1 MCACVFDVVRRRLM
15 VRCCVCLGLR
25 FGTAGKR
32 SCLVVTAHTCTW
44 RTARR
49 ARTSQT
55 TRSITVSSGR
65 PRFTVRCGGLVLFG
79 RFLGCP
85 ADVAGTHFTEVR
97 NNVAFHIR
105 GHTYFVE
112 DGGEMYNNFENNLAA
127 FTLCS
132 EGPLKGD
139 SHPANFWTSSPM
151 NIWRHNVAAGSC
163 GFGYWFELPGN
174 PGGESSSPDVCCNSN
189 PLGGGQWL

>member
-1 MCACVFDVVRRRLM
+1 MALFCAC
-15 VRCCVCLGLR
+15 LGQSSVAAVKLLY
-25 FGTAGKR
+25 
-32 SCLVVTAHTCTW
+32 LVDTVHTCTW
-44 RTARR
+44 LTVKRT
-49 ARTSQT
+49 RTSTT
-55 TRSITVSSGR
+55 TRSIIASNVR
-65 PRFTVRCGGLVLFG
+65 QRFMVRVVLVPGVLCKLGPEVMTLLFM
-79 RFLGCP
+79 LP
-85 ADVAGTHFTEVR
+85 VTPGTHFTNVR
-97 NNVAFHIR
+97 NNVAFHVR

-139 SHPANFWTSSPM
+139 SHPAQFWTSSPM

-174 PGGESSSPDVCCNSN
+174 PGGESSSPDVCCRHN
-189 PLGGGQWL
+189 PVGGVF